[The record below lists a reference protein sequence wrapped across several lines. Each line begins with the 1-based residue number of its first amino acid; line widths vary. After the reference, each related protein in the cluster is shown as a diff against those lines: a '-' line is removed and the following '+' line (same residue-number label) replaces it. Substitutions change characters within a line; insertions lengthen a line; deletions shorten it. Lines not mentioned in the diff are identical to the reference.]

1 MKSFI
6 AAASIV
12 AYANAFWGT
21 GHLLVARQ
29 AEAILAQSH
38 PAAL

>member
-21 GHLLVARQ
+21 GHLLGKL
-29 AEAILAQSH
+29 EF
-38 PAAL
+38 